1 MAKKKFNQE
10 EFGWTLRVLRKD
22 LNNSNNLKAKEMQQQ
37 KEIAE
42 KQLEVK
48 DRVDL
53 SLKEYKG
60 MQKEIE
66 TLKSKIETLESNNDF
81 LEGLIKEFK
90 IWDMLQII
98 DYTTIKTWVNDDW
111 QENKKKVHITF
122 NINPLEL

>member
-1 MAKKKFNQE
+1 MAKKKINQD
-10 EFGWTLRVLRKD
+10 EFGWTLRALRKD

-53 SLKEYKG
+53 SLKEYKE
-60 MQKEIE
+60 MQQEIKN
-66 TLKSKIETLESNNDF
+66 LKSKIEVLESNNDF

-90 IWDMLQII
+90 IGDMLQII
-98 DYTTIKTWVNDDW
+98 DYSTICTEVRNDEMRRKKT
-111 QENKKKVHITF
+111 VHIHF
-122 NINPLEL
+122 EIEPFEF

>member
-1 MAKKKFNQE
+1 MAKKKFNQD

>member
-1 MAKKKFNQE
+1 MAKKKFNQDK
-10 EFGWTLRVLRKD
+10 FGWTLRALRKD

-53 SLKEYKG
+53 SLKEYKE
-60 MQKEIE
+60 MQQEIKN
-66 TLKSKIETLESNNDF
+66 LKNKNDF

-90 IWDMLQII
+90 IGDMLQII
-98 DYTTIKTWVNDDW
+98 DYTTIKTWVACDW

-122 NINPLEL
+122 NINPPLLQVHFEL

>member
-1 MAKKKFNQE
+1 MAKKKFNQD
-10 EFGWTLRVLRKD
+10 EFGWTLRALRKD
-22 LNNSNNLKAKEMQQQ
+22 LNNSNNLKTKEMQQQ

-53 SLKEYKG
+53 SLKEYKE